1 MCKECYGIYACPIC
15 GTDDI
20 DQEELDQQELDQ
32 ELYEAD
38 RWYDEREVKPCNGD
52 SACLRHFR

>member
-32 ELYEAD
+32 ELDEAD
-38 RWYDEREVKPCNGD
+38 RWYDEQRD
-52 SACLRHFR
+52 R